1 MRNAGIL
8 VSAAQFNPAWPI
20 RDENGNY
27 SMNSDASFLPNP
39 VSLLDITDKTTQ
51 ERLLANA
58 FFEVRPIDG
67 LLLKANFGID
77 RNYQKLK
84 QYLPTTTLYGQREN
98 GAASIAQGDNS
109 DYLMELTANYTKQVG
124 DHNFNA
130 LVGHSYQLFTYEMFS
145 GKSNDFITDGFL
157 YNNLGAGNAKR
168 PTVGSSATK
177 SRMASFFGRL
187 NYTFKDRYLLTATL
201 RADGSSNF
209 ASGERWGFFPSVA
222 AGWRFTERRVLG
234 SFEKCIV

>member
-1 MRNAGIL
+1 MTATRNEYDNVPLGSGQNENAGIL
-8 VSAAQFNPAWPI
+8 VSAAQFNPALPI

-98 GAASIAQGDNS
+98 GAA
-109 DYLMELTANYTKQVG
+109 YC
-124 DHNFNA
+124 
-130 LVGHSYQLFTYEMFS
+130 
-145 GKSNDFITDGFL
+145 
-157 YNNLGAGNAKR
+157 AG
-168 PTVGSSATK
+168 
-177 SRMASFFGRL
+177 
-187 NYTFKDRYLLTATL
+187 
-201 RADGSSNF
+201 
-209 ASGERWGFFPSVA
+209 
-222 AGWRFTERRVLG
+222 
-234 SFEKCIV
+234 